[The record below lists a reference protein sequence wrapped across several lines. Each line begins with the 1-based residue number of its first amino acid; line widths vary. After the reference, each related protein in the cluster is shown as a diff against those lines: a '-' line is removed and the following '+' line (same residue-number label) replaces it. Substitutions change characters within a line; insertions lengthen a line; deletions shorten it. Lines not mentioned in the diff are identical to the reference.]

1 MEEVTFPVPCW
12 PHFILR
18 AHTVPVCSGGLIP
31 LLGVRAKLHKT
42 LADSCCTLPPM
53 PPRAQLSDGGKQ
65 VSLHHMPQV
74 SGAFWKHIKQQPS
87 DAASRCLA
95 HALGLYTMDGGRA
108 EQVPWKEVLLCWT
121 KLLVGM
127 KCG

>member
-1 MEEVTFPVPCW
+1 M
-12 PHFILR
+12 
-18 AHTVPVCSGGLIP
+18 
-31 LLGVRAKLHKT
+31 
-42 LADSCCTLPPM
+42 
-53 PPRAQLSDGGKQ
+53 
-65 VSLHHMPQV
+65 SLHRMPQM
-74 SGAFWKHIKQQPS
+74 SGAFWKHIEQQPS

-95 HALGLYTMDGGRA
+95 HALRLYIMDGGRA